1 MAWPEHSQAV
11 EDPFHS
17 LVIRLINLALWR
29 LFLSPK
35 WSCIPTHHSCLQ
47 VWSKRK
53 QVGIVEAMSEEAC
66 EGISVMTLL
75 VAPTEK
81 QFLAAQHDGACC
93 QVANYYPK
101 NIYAVNAP
109 FKEDGIFS
117 CDINTK
123 VVLTI
128 WFDRKLDGGSYWHGM
143 FFIYI
148 LKSCLA
154 FLWTIY

>member
-1 MAWPEHSQAV
+1 MARPQHSQAV

-17 LVIRLINLALWR
+17 LVVRLINLALWC

-35 WSCIPTHHSCLQ
+35 WSRIPTHHSCLQ
-47 VWSKRK
+47 VWSK
-53 QVGIVEAMSEEAC
+53 EEASGYC
-66 EGISVMTLL
+66 WSHEWGSLWRYWCDDTACSCNRKAVPCSTTWRCLL
-75 VAPTEK
+75 PS
-81 QFLAAQHDGACC
+81 C
-93 QVANYYPK
+93 YYPK

-123 VVLTI
+123 MVLTI
-128 WFDRKLDGGSYWHGM
+128 WFDRKLDGGSYWHSM
-143 FFIYI
+143 FFIYV

-154 FLWTIY
+154 FLWAIY